1 MAPIEDEERPRRAP
15 RFQPMVFDGW
25 DVAQLRE
32 YIEALQAEIS
42 RAEAAIG
49 ARDAQRLAAEAF
61 FKKG

>member
-1 MAPIEDEERPRRAP
+1 MALMDDEERPRSKP

-32 YIEALQAEIS
+32 YIEALQTEIS

-49 ARDAQRLAAEAF
+49 ARDAQRAAAEAF
-61 FKKG
+61 FRKG

>member
-1 MAPIEDEERPRRAP
+1 MALMDDEERPRSAP

-32 YIEALQAEIS
+32 YIAALQAEIS

-49 ARDAQRLAAEAF
+49 ARDAQRAAAEAF

>member
-1 MAPIEDEERPRRAP
+1 MAPIEEEDRPRRAP

-32 YIEALQAEIS
+32 YIGALQTEIS

-49 ARDAQRLAAEAF
+49 ARDAQRAAAEAF

>member
-1 MAPIEDEERPRRAP
+1 MALIDDGERPRSKP

-32 YIEALQAEIS
+32 YIEALKAEIT
-42 RAEAAIG
+42 RAEEAIG

>member
-1 MAPIEDEERPRRAP
+1 
-15 RFQPMVFDGW
+15 MVFEGW

-61 FKKG
+61 FRKG

>member
-1 MAPIEDEERPRRAP
+1 MDDEERPRSAP
-15 RFQPMVFDGW
+15 RFKPMVFDGW
-25 DVAQLRE
+25 DVAQLKE
-32 YIEALQAEIS
+32 YIESLRTEIS